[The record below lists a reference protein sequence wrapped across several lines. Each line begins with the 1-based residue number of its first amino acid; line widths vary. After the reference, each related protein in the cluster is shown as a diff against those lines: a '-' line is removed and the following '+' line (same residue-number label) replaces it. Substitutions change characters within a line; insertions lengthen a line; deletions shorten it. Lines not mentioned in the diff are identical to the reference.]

1 MQRSQAMDAVG
12 LTGSAI
18 CLIHCLAGP
27 LLLLL
32 SPLLPSIVFDDQLFH
47 QSMLFFVVPVS
58 SVALLIG
65 CRIHRDLF
73 TLLLGI
79 SGLVTLFLAATALH
93 AILGGLGER
102 ILTVLGSLVLAVAH
116 LRNFRLCRADA
127 CDHSQADAT

>member
-1 MQRSQAMDAVG
+1 MQRSQAMDTVG

-27 LLLLL
+27 LLLVL
-32 SPLLPSIVFDDQLFH
+32 SPLLPSVVFDDQLFH

-58 SVALLIG
+58 GVALLIG
-65 CRIHRDLF
+65 CRIHRDRA
-73 TLLLGI
+73 TLMLGI
-79 SGLVTLFLAATALH
+79 SALVTLFLAATALH
-93 AILGGLGER
+93 AILGALGER
-102 ILTVLGSLVLAVAH
+102 ILTVLGSVLLAVAH